1 MPVVIWSLLSS
12 QAFLCTADSP
22 LAVPFFPCWNIPQS
36 FLPQGFCTSPF
47 PGLRE
52 SSPFLHL
59 SPHHSSLP
67 RGSDGKVSACS
78 AGDQGS
84 IPGLGRSPGEG
95 NGNILQYS
103 CLENSMDWEAPQSL
117 VAESGRLHSM
127 GSQRVRHNWVTSL
140 SLFIKSQLKCHLPS
154 EDCVLW
160 VEIQLHPSH
169 SWSHY
174 PLFSLVTIRN
184 YLLSFLYCLTSFKRL
199 CTPWRFTC
207 SPLNPHSLAVSTA
220 EKVPIKYL
228 LNKCTSEMCV
238 K

>member
-1 MPVVIWSLLSS
+1 MHFLKRGNSIWLLGFSVWQRSSLIPPFIDH
-12 QAFLCTADSP
+12 AFG
-22 LAVPFFPCWNIPQS
+22 
-36 FLPQGFCTSPF
+36 FLPDF
-47 PGLRE
+47 PG
-52 SSPFLHL
+52 
-59 SPHHSSLP
+59 
-67 RGSDGKVSACS
+67 GSNGKVSACS
-78 AGDQGS
+78 VGDPGS

-95 NGNILQYS
+95 NANPLQYS

-117 VAESGRLHSM
+117 VGYSPWGRKESDTTEQLHFRFS
-127 GSQRVRHNWVTSL
+127 SSLSSNVTSPQKTVSFGWRFSSTPVIL
-140 SLFIKSQLKCHLPS
+140 DPIIPF
-154 EDCVLW
+154 
-160 VEIQLHPSH
+160 
-169 SWSHY
+169 
-174 PLFSLVTIRN
+174 FSLVTIRN